1 MALTKLQADG
11 INLSDTFAFT
21 GTVSGTP
28 ETRVL
33 IKTITPS
40 NAASVEFIDGSSGVV
55 FDNTYSRY
63 EFTIDTA
70 IPATNQT
77 YIDMKLTS
85 DGGSSYH
92 GDSSYNT
99 VSWRWYSNGSST
111 STQVQYF
118 NDFAG
123 NADQQI
129 SSSANRSG
137 VNGFITVGNVGA
149 TARTIF
155 KSTYYAFGANG
166 YYIQTETVGAREDS
180 SITVDGVKFNFR
192 SGNIT
197 SGTFK
202 LFGVK

>member
-1 MALTKLQADG
+1 MALTKVQADG
-11 INLSDTFAFT
+11 INLADTFAFS

-40 NAASVEFIDGSSGVV
+40 NAASVEFINGSSGVV

-70 IPATNQT
+70 VPATNQT
-77 YIDMKLTS
+77 YIDMKIS
-85 DGGSSYH
+85 VDGGSNYQGAS
-92 GDSSYNT
+92 GYNL
-99 VSWRWYSNGSST
+99 VSWRYYSNGSST
-111 STQVQYF
+111 SSQVQYF

-129 SSSANRSG
+129 SNSAASG
-137 VNGFITVGNVGA
+137 GVHGFVTVSNIGA
-149 TARTIF
+149 ASRTTF
-155 KSTYYAFGANG
+155 KSQYYAFGANS
-166 YYIQTETVGAREDS
+166 YYIHTETVGAVES
-180 SITVDGVKFNFR
+180 SSVTINAVKFNFR
-192 SGNIT
+192 SGNIA

>member
-1 MALTKLQADG
+1 MALTKVQAEG
-11 INLSDTFAFT
+11 LNLADTFAFT

-55 FDNTYSRY
+55 FDNTYKRY

-70 IPATNQT
+70 LPATNQT
-77 YIDMKLTS
+77 YIDMKLS
-85 DGGSSYH
+85 ADGGSNYQ
-92 GDSSYNT
+92 GDSGYNL
-99 VSWRWYSNGSST
+99 VSWRYYSNGSST

-129 SSSANRSG
+129 SNSAASG
-137 VNGFITVGNVGA
+137 GVHGFVTVSNVGA
-149 TARTIF
+149 TARTTF
-155 KSTYYAFGANG
+155 KSQYYAFGANS
-166 YYIQTETVGAREDS
+166 YYIHTETVGAVESS
-180 SITVDGVKFNFR
+180 SIAVNAVKFNFR

>member
-1 MALTKLQADG
+1 
-11 INLSDTFAFT
+11 
-21 GTVSGTP
+21 
-28 ETRVL
+28 
-33 IKTITPS
+33 
-40 NAASVEFIDGSSGVV
+40 
-55 FDNTYSRY
+55 
-63 EFTIDTA
+63 
-70 IPATNQT
+70 
-77 YIDMKLTS
+77 MKLTS

-92 GDSSYNT
+92 GNSSYNLA
-99 VSWRWYSNGSST
+99 SWRWYSNGSST

-129 SSSANRSG
+129 SSSAASG
-137 VNGFITVGNVGA
+137 GLHAFVTVSNIGA
-149 TARTIF
+149 ASRTTF
-155 KSTYYAFGANG
+155 KSTYYAFGANS

>member
-1 MALTKLQADG
+1 MALSKIQAESM
-11 INLSDTFAFT
+11 NLADTFAFS

-33 IKTITPS
+33 IKTITAS
-40 NAASVEFIDGSSGVV
+40 NVASVEFIDGSNGVV

-77 YIDMKLTS
+77 YIDMKLS
-85 DGGSSYH
+85 ADGGSNYQ
-92 GDSSYNT
+92 GDSGYNL
-99 VSWRWYSNGSST
+99 VSWRYYSNGSST
-111 STQVQYF
+111 GTQVQYF

-129 SSSANRSG
+129 SVSTLQGG
-137 VNGFITVGNVGA
+137 VHGFVTVSNVGA
-149 TARTIF
+149 TARTTF
-155 KSTYYAFGANG
+155 KSQYYAFGANS
-166 YYIQTETVGAREDS
+166 YYIHTETVGAVESS
-180 SITVDGVKFNFR
+180 SIAVNAVKFNFR

>member
-1 MALTKLQADG
+1 MALTKVQAEG

-55 FDNTYSRY
+55 FDTTYKRY

-70 IPATNQT
+70 ITATNQT
-77 YIDMKLTS
+77 YMDMKLTS

-92 GDSSYNT
+92 GDSSYNLA
-99 VSWRWYSNGSST
+99 SWRWYSNGSST
-111 STQVQYF
+111 STQIQYF

-129 SSSANRSG
+129 SSSAASG
-137 VNGFITVGNVGA
+137 GLHAFVTVSNIGVA
-149 TARTIF
+149 SRTTF
-155 KSTYYAFGANG
+155 KSTYYAFGANS

>member
-1 MALTKLQADG
+1 MALSKIQAESM
-11 INLSDTFAFT
+11 NLADTYAFT

-77 YIDMKLTS
+77 YMDMKLS
-85 DGGSSYH
+85 ADGGSNYQ
-92 GDSSYNT
+92 GDSGYNL
-99 VSWRWYSNGSST
+99 VSWRYYSNGSST
-111 STQVQYF
+111 GTQVQYF

-129 SSSANRSG
+129 SVSTLQGG
-137 VNGFITVGNVGA
+137 VHGFVTVSNVGA
-149 TARTIF
+149 TARTTF
-155 KSTYYAFGANG
+155 KSQYYAFGANS
-166 YYIQTETVGAREDS
+166 YYIHTETVGAVESS
-180 SITVDGVKFNFR
+180 SIAVNAVKFNFR